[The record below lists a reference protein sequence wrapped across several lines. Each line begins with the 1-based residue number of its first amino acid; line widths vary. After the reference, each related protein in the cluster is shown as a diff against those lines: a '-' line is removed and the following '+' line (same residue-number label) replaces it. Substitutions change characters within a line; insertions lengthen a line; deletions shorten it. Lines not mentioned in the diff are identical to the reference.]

1 MNYYN
6 LQDNLDLQLSIVQVD
21 IEQLCDKSNFP
32 LKEDVRKKLTALY
45 IREEKL
51 NNLFN
56 KVLDK
61 IRKEE
66 ETDYIESEDG
76 YIPSIH
82 NDQFSFNN

>member
-51 NNLFN
+51 NNLSN

-66 ETDYIESEDG
+66 ETDYIESEDA

>member
-45 IREEKL
+45 LREEKL
-51 NNLFN
+51 NNLSN

-66 ETDYIESEDG
+66 ETDYIESEDA

>member
-66 ETDYIESEDG
+66 ETDYIESEDA